1 MQYVCR
7 ETIQSVIYLT
17 AFPQNTIRFHTGDMG
32 RVDENGFLKVTG
44 RIKEQFK
51 LDNGK
56 YITPT
61 PMEDAIGLSRFIAQC
76 VLVGANRPHT
86 SVLIVP
92 EWTALRTEFGIDE
105 DKVSEEELANDSR
118 VVNLM
123 DAELQMACYNRK
135 KYEIP
140 TKWAFVAPFTVAND
154 MLTQKLSIRRH
165 KVQEVYSEIIN
176 GLYGE

>member
-1 MQYVCR
+1 M
-7 ETIQSVIYLT
+7 
-17 AFPQNTIRFHTGDMG
+17 
-32 RVDENGFLKVTG
+32 DEDGFLKVTG

-61 PMEDAIGLSRFIAQC
+61 PMENAIGMSRFIAQC

-92 EWTALRTEFGIDE
+92 EWEALRQEFEIP
-105 DKVSEEELANDSR
+105 DKVSEEELAKDPR
-118 VVNLM
+118 LIDLM
-123 DAELQMACYNRK
+123 DAELHMTCYNRK

-140 TKWAFVAPFTVAND
+140 TKWAIVAPFTVAND

-165 KVQEVYSEIIN
+165 KVQLVYADLIDA
-176 GLYGE
+176 LYGEKGISQAVGSRDDKQEDRAA